1 MLGLWG
7 TSMMLEDAV
16 YLLMYALYIYVK
28 IKHII
33 SHKKLEI

>member
-1 MLGLWG
+1 
-7 TSMMLEDAV
+7 MMLEDAV